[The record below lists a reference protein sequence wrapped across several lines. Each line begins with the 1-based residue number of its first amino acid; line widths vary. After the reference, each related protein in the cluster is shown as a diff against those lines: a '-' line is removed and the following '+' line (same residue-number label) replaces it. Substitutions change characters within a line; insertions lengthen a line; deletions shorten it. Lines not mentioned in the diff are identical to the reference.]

1 VSPFEPTPPALD
13 EPEGPPTFEDIY
25 DATVG
30 PVQLWLFLLGISN
43 REREDAI
50 QEIYLEAWRV
60 WDTYDPAIAKR
71 AQWLHGITVN
81 VAARCRERRRL
92 KAKREEPQRD
102 DCDAASAALDSEEY
116 VEINDRLRFTARLFE
131 PISTLPLAIMI
142 AYDMNNEQM
151 KDIARRHGISRS
163 EAYRLRDQ
171 AKHAFAEGYD
181 REQVRRRKSGAL
193 ILPFG
198 ALSLLNGSHEIPEVS
213 PDLKKD
219 LWRRIA
225 KEIGNG
231 GGPAG
236 PSAPSH
242 DPPMR
247 PRAPAASVPPAP
259 LTPPARPDGGAVVR
273 AIRAALTAHPLAWP
287 AALVAGGALAA
298 LAGERLLDSLDKNA
312 RPPIAQEARAVSN
325 AGAPPAPV
333 DTAPAPSAAAALVTA
348 AADSSAA
355 PRVDTGSPGQLTAA
369 ESAQFDVVRAA
380 VKDPDST
387 VALNAIQ
394 GYLKVYPRGYF
405 VGHCEKMRI
414 GVLIRAG
421 RLAEARAAVDRI
433 RKRSP
438 KSPLVKELE
447 SMLPGP

>member
-1 VSPFEPTPPALD
+1 VSPSEPTPPALD
-13 EPEGPPTFEDIY
+13 EPEGPSTFEDIY
-25 DATVG
+25 DATIG

-71 AQWLHGITVN
+71 EQWLHGITVN
-81 VAARCRERRRL
+81 IAARCRERRRR
-92 KAKREEPQRD
+92 KAQREEPQFD
-102 DCDAASAALDSEEY
+102 DFDATSAALDSEEY

-181 REQVRRRKSGAL
+181 REQARRRKSGAL

-198 ALSLLNGSHEIPEVS
+198 ALSLLSGSHEIPEVS

-219 LWRRIA
+219 LWNRIA

-231 GGPAG
+231 VAPAV

-242 DPPMR
+242 DPPTR
-247 PRAPAASVPPAP
+247 PSVPAARVPASPPAP
-259 LTPPARPDGGAVVR
+259 AVRPDGGAAVR
-273 AIRAALTAHPLAWP
+273 AIRAALTAHPIAGP
-287 AALVAGGALAA
+287 ALLIAGGALAA

-312 RPPIAQEARAVSN
+312 RTPIVQEARAVSN

-333 DTAPAPSAAAALVTA
+333 DSAPTTDAGAARVTA
-348 AADSSAA
+348 ASDSSAV
-355 PRVDTGSPGQLTAA
+355 PRVDTGSAGQLTAA

-380 VKDPDST
+380 VKDPDSS
-387 VALNAIQ
+387 VAINAIQ
-394 GYLKVYPRGYF
+394 DYLKVYPRGHF
-405 VGHCEKMRI
+405 VGPCEKMRI

-421 RLAEARAAVDRI
+421 RVTEARAAIDRI

-438 KSPLVKELE
+438 KSPLLKELE